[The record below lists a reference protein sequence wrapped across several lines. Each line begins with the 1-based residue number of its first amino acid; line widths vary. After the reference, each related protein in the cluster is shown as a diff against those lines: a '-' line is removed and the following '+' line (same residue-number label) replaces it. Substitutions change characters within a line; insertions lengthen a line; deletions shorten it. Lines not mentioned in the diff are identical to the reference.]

1 MFAITLIVFWNVC
14 NLFGSMR
21 IMMGRAIVYDKLTAE
36 KCVEDASEYIWLR
49 WEARSVLIGNRKCQI
64 KLYSAISLIVFW
76 NVVMYL
82 EQWAFWKLKRKVW

>member
-49 WEARSVLIGNRKCQI
+49 WEARSVLICIRKCQI